1 MPKNLLFSLSDQIFV
16 SGGNFLTLV
25 ICANGLTVSGQGK
38 LSYVIICYMALALF
52 NIASIFNGASVLIN
66 EQSNKEKYRKILFV
80 YQVFA
85 ALFTSA
91 LLTSALFFAGN
102 YIGWKIESVELI
114 LVALFLFTQQIVD
127 FDRRIKYICENEKS
141 ALLSSVRVYPV
152 RIILLMI
159 FLPSSIKE
167 ALELLVLANLFA
179 SILVI
184 IKQSSHVTK
193 YVSRESV
200 TVILAHLKFSK
211 LIILSA
217 LMGWLWSYLPTI
229 FLGYFYG
236 KGLVGILVTLR
247 SITNVANV
255 LMEQVETVSSVV
267 FARKAYKHGEE
278 ELGSAVTNILI
289 SGTGI
294 WVCGVI
300 VLYFFGHG
308 IVLNMLGQ
316 EYANYSGLLVIMWLG
331 FGIYFIARVFAI
343 KYRSLKN
350 LKIEFLSGLSSL
362 LMALVCIPLI
372 SQYSIVGTAW
382 AYVFISLS
390 AVLVQWILIKYLK
403 LKKLSVY

>member
-80 YQVFA
+80 YQVLA

-152 RIILLMI
+152 RIILLTI

-193 YVSRESV
+193 YFSRESV

-267 FARKAYKHGEE
+267 FARKAYKHGED
-278 ELGSAVTNILI
+278 ELGSAVTKILI